1 MLLQGS
7 TGESSVV
14 CTRSGSHLPP
24 GGKTYGQERPLVAVP
39 AKRTEGLTRVDLCKH
54 PVWVILVQLHYCSV
68 FKISKMI
75 CQHLAG
81 PESSIPLQVW

>member
-1 MLLQGS
+1 M
-7 TGESSVV
+7 
-14 CTRSGSHLPP
+14 
-24 GGKTYGQERPLVAVP
+24 AVP
-39 AKRTEGLTRVDLCKH
+39 TKQTEGLTRVDLCKR

-68 FKISKMI
+68 FKIINMI